1 MKEDAKSLASKIQVD
16 VALDITEE
24 KREDIKK
31 IQMFDLS
38 YFNGRK
44 YFDSDRSQNC
54 LKLQPCSNT
63 LRK

>member
-16 VALDITEE
+16 VALDITKE

-44 YFDSDRSQNC
+44 YFDSD
-54 LKLQPCSNT
+54 
-63 LRK
+63 

>member
-38 YFNGRK
+38 YFNGRR
-44 YFDSDRSQNC
+44 YFYD
-54 LKLQPCSNT
+54 K
-63 LRK
+63 

>member
-1 MKEDAKSLASKIQVD
+1 MKKDAKSLASKIQVD
-16 VALDITEE
+16 VALDITKE
-24 KREDIKK
+24 KREYIKK

-44 YFDSDRSQNC
+44 YFDSDWSQNC
-54 LKLQPCSNT
+54 LKFQPFSNT